1 MVRLKSL
8 CYLNAKL
15 QNFLQFSKDFL
26 QKMFIFFSLFCSF
39 PLKYLLKFR
48 MLSRYRKIEVD
59 SRFSAAEDRGRYSV
73 CGDKFVKLMSFI
85 SFYLLLSPFNYKA
98 SGVCES

>member
-1 MVRLKSL
+1 
-8 CYLNAKL
+8 
-15 QNFLQFSKDFL
+15 
-26 QKMFIFFSLFCSF
+26 
-39 PLKYLLKFR
+39 
-48 MLSRYRKIEVD
+48 MLSRYWKIEVD

-98 SGVCES
+98 SGACES